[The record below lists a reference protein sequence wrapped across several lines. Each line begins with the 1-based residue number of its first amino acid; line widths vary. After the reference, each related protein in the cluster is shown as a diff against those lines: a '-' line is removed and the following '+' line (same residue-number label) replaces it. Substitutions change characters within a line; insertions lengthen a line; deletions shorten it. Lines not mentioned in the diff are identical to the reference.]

1 MDKGTESTGQQRK
14 MLQAL
19 KDDPDRRHAYYIKD
33 ACVHCGLC
41 ADSCHYYL
49 STGDPE
55 VIPAVKAG
63 RLSRTLRKESGPLGA
78 LLPSGKKEDILNPE
92 QREQLFKAAFQDC
105 SLCGRCTL
113 SCPLGLSTRR
123 AMYAARTMFASVG
136 DVPPGLSG
144 PVQTALDLG
153 NYIDMSTED
162 FVENIEW
169 IAEEVGDELEIED
182 FSVPIDKEGAEWLYI
197 PHPLEARDYPML
209 LMAVVKILHA
219 AGEDYTFSSHAYD
232 TANYAFYQGN
242 RENTL
247 RIIKRVLEGKQKIGA
262 KGIVQSPCGHGYRVM
277 RWEAEG
283 LLGESFGFPVLTLSQ
298 LLDRYIREERIQ
310 VAKDAVEGP
319 LTYHDPCNIGRLGGV
334 IEEPRRVLAAVS
346 SQFVE
351 MTPHGVWNLCCGGGG
366 GLAATADY
374 GQKRIQVGKA
384 KADQIRE
391 TGAKIVI
398 TNCYNCMTQIR
409 ELNKAYEL
417 GIEVKSI
424 VELVAES
431 LKA

>member
-1 MDKGTESTGQQRK
+1 MDKGTEKVEQQRR
-14 MLQAL
+14 MLDAL
-19 KDDPDRRHAYYIKD
+19 KDDPDRRHAHFMKNG
-33 ACVHCGLC
+33 CVHCGLC

-55 VIPAVKAG
+55 VIPAAKAE
-63 RLSRTLRKESGPLGA
+63 RLSRTLRKESGSLRG
-78 LLPSGKKEDILNPE
+78 LFRFGKKDEILNAE
-92 QREQLFKAAFQDC
+92 EKERLFRAAYEDC
-105 SLCGRCTL
+105 SLCGRCTR

-123 AMYAARTMFASVG
+123 AMYAARAMFASVG

-144 PVQTALDLG
+144 PVQTAIDLG

-169 IAEEVGDELEIED
+169 IAEEVGDDLEIED
-182 FSVPIDKEGAEWLYI
+182 FTAPIDKEGAEWLYI

-232 TANYAFYQGN
+232 TANYGFYQGS

-247 RIIKRVLEGKQKIGA
+247 HIVERVLEGKRKVGA
-262 KGIVQSPCGHGYRVM
+262 KGIVQSPCGHGYRVL

-283 LLGESFGFPVLTLSQ
+283 LLGESFDFPVLTLSQ
-298 LLDRYIREERIQ
+298 LLDRYVREERIQ
-310 VAKDAVEGP
+310 VVRDAVEGP

-334 IEEPRRVLAAVS
+334 IEEPRRVLEAVS

-351 MTPHGVWNLCCGGGG
+351 MNPHGVWNLCCGGGG
-366 GLAATADY
+366 GLSATADY

-391 TGAKIVI
+391 TGAKTVI

-417 GIEVKSI
+417 GIEVKST

-431 LKA
+431 IKM